1 MTRDSRTEPVKAMQ
15 FARYLIALLA
25 VAAATAAFDVSPAK
39 AECNPNGTENQIIG
53 CVDEANAA
61 LKKRLIKAYPAFL
74 KRFETRCA
82 EQNPGGGSGGH
93 SDRAQCLAARLN
105 EEKTRVGLPN

>member
-1 MTRDSRTEPVKAMQ
+1 MTKDRRNEPVKATQ
-15 FARYLIALLA
+15 FARYLTVLL
-25 VAAATAAFDVSPAK
+25 AATATVAFDTSPAK

-61 LKKRLIKAYPAFL
+61 LKKRLIKAYPLFL
-74 KRFETRCA
+74 SRFEARCA

-93 SDRAQCLAARLN
+93 SDRAQCLAAKLK
-105 EEKTRVGLPN
+105 EEKARVGLPN